1 MSKLIHKTAIVDA
14 KAELAS
20 NVTVGPYSVIG
31 PAVKIDSGTSIG
43 SHVVIKGPTTIG
55 KDNKIFQFA
64 SIGED
69 PQDLKYQGG
78 ETRLEIGDRNRIR
91 ECVTINRGTELGGA
105 VTKIGDDNL
114 LMAYTHIAHDCILH
128 NHLVLATHVSVAGH
142 VTIGDHAVLGGFSGV
157 HQFCHIGAYSF
168 AAAGSMIPKDILPY
182 TKVSGYYAKPF
193 GLNVVG
199 LQRHQFAEKTI
210 ACLKNAYRIV
220 YRQDLKVTEAVDEL
234 IKIRAICPEV
244 DLMINM
250 LKNSERGVVR

>member
-1 MSKLIHKTAIVDA
+1 MSSLIHKTAIVDPKA
-14 KAELAS
+14 KLAGD
-20 NVTVGPYSVIG
+20 VTVGPYSIIG
-31 PAVKIDSGTSIG
+31 PEVEVDAGTKIA
-43 SHVVIKGPTTIG
+43 SHVVIKGPSKIG
-55 KDNKIFQFA
+55 KNNKIFQFA

-78 ETRLEIGDRNRIR
+78 ITRLEIGDNNRIR
-91 ECVTINRGTELGGA
+91 ECVTINRGTELGGG
-105 VTKIGDDNL
+105 VTKIGNDNL
-114 LMAYTHIAHDCILH
+114 LMAYTHIAHDCMLH

-142 VTIGDHAVLGGFSGV
+142 VTIGDHAILGGFSGV

-199 LQRHQFAEKTI
+199 LQRHKFSERTI
-210 ACLKNAYRIV
+210 SCLKNAYRIV
-220 YRQDLKVTEAVDEL
+220 YRQDLKVSEAVSEL
-234 IKIRAICPEV
+234 TKIRATCPEV
-244 DLMINM
+244 DLMIDV